1 MAVAF
6 TRLSWL
12 FWGAKER
19 EPTITTGSGSGSGSG
34 SKLKSV
40 REQDTHHRSLTSVNG
55 GSANKVRSKR
65 TKKKWHS
72 REERRID
79 REFDVVLVPS
89 DGGCASGSESDASD
103 WSIGWMEPHAPD
115 FLSEDDEG
123 ESSFAV
129 LVPCYGRG
137 RNDVA
142 SHSRNPILGA
152 ISDLTNGY
160 NADIHRADTIYT
172 EMLQRAASNAYSWWW
187 ASHIRTKQSKWLDH
201 QLQDMEDKVKY
212 MLTLIEE
219 DGDSFAKRAEMY
231 YKRRPELIG
240 FVEEAYRAYR
250 ALAERYD
257 RISGD
262 LHNANHTIATVFPEK
277 VQLAIDDEEY
287 EEDSSLRTS
296 PYSLDPTKVPK
307 KLPDVPK
314 KTVPKLF
321 MSQRRAEDS
330 PRKPP
335 NRLQRR
341 MSRISMTTGTL
352 MTKAEALEEID
363 KLQKGILALQTE
375 KEFVKSSYDNGLAK
389 YWEIEKEI
397 AEMQEKVGS
406 LQDEFNAGTVIEDD
420 EARALMA
427 SRALQSCQDTLAQLQ
442 EKQEKL
448 AEEASEE
455 CGKIKDVRQ
464 KLDIIK
470 LQLFQGKEDEQSLP
484 MKESSDSNPTLKV
497 LEKKD
502 SDLQEKPDEETA
514 HEKIK
519 AYFSANSDLPSNATE
534 LAEKIDE
541 LVTKVVNLE
550 TAMSAQS
557 SLVQR
562 LRSETDELRAHL
574 HSLEEDKA
582 ALIKDSNDS
591 STKIQDLEDKLQAVQ
606 DLNRSF
612 QDQQTNLQTHF
623 TEAHCSLSLL
633 SEKLTSMRLFN
644 EENKNLDPSPAKGS
658 LVSESHKNHEE
669 ERLAKT
675 EEIPSV
681 SANDSND
688 LIVPAVGGDQS
699 GEVLEPDQKDQ
710 IVETDPSLSL
720 DSHELQRHSL
730 DIEDTPNWQHL
741 FTYGL
746 DDKEKILMEEYTSVL
761 RKYKEA
767 KRELN
772 ASDKRNRESIFE
784 VMLQLRDM
792 KNSNIM
798 KDEEIRALRQKL
810 ELAQVGE
817 EITDLTES
825 TDLQQEL
832 ISQPSSNS
840 IVNSGKRLSDYLREQ
855 NTDDSMQ
862 KDGTE
867 PFRDGNIL
875 PRGEVMMKDLL
886 NEPCPTIEE
895 KFRKD
900 LDELLEENLKFW
912 FRFSTSIHQ
921 VHKYKTEIQDLHG
934 EFLSLKDNRSQDSN
948 ATKTLQE
955 ALKLDARP
963 IYQHLREI
971 QTELTV
977 WLEQNILLKDDLD
990 HRLSC
995 LQNIQEEISRIP
1007 QISTGDENVEF
1018 SSYQAAKYLGEVL
1031 NMQQENKK
1039 LADELQ
1045 AGMNRVKGLQL
1056 EVEKTIANMDEDFK
1070 LSTSKDTSLKQSP
1083 NWPKIPLRAF
1093 LFGVKVKKHKPSLFS
1108 CMNPVLQ
1115 KQYSDLQYKNPP

>member
-1 MAVAF
+1 
-6 TRLSWL
+6 
-12 FWGAKER
+12 
-19 EPTITTGSGSGSGSG
+19 
-34 SKLKSV
+34 
-40 REQDTHHRSLTSVNG
+40 
-55 GSANKVRSKR
+55 
-65 TKKKWHS
+65 
-72 REERRID
+72 
-79 REFDVVLVPS
+79 
-89 DGGCASGSESDASD
+89 
-103 WSIGWMEPHAPD
+103 
-115 FLSEDDEG
+115 
-123 ESSFAV
+123 
-129 LVPCYGRG
+129 
-137 RNDVA
+137 
-142 SHSRNPILGA
+142 
-152 ISDLTNGY
+152 
-160 NADIHRADTIYT
+160 
-172 EMLQRAASNAYSWWW
+172 
-187 ASHIRTKQSKWLDH
+187 
-201 QLQDMEDKVKY
+201 MEDKVKY

-277 VQLAIDDEEY
+277 VQLAMDDEEY
-287 EEDSSLRTS
+287 EEDSSLKTS
-296 PYSLDPTKVPK
+296 PHSFDPTKVPK

-321 MSQRRAEDS
+321 ISQRRAEDS
-330 PRKPP
+330 PRKTP

-341 MSRISMTTGTL
+341 MSRISITTGTL

-375 KEFVKSSYDNGLAK
+375 KEFVKSSYENGLAK

-397 AEMQEKVGS
+397 AEMQENVGS

-427 SRALQSCQDTLAQLQ
+427 SRALQSCQDMLAQLQ
-442 EKQEKL
+442 EKQENL

-455 CGKIKDVRQ
+455 CGKIKDVRR
-464 KLDIIK
+464 KLDMIK
-470 LQLFQGKEDEQSLP
+470 LEPFQSKKDEKSLP
-484 MKESSDSNPTLKV
+484 MKGSSDSNPALKI

-502 SDLQEKPDEETA
+502 SDSQEKPGGETVR
-514 HEKIK
+514 EKIK
-519 AYFSANSDLPSNATE
+519 EYFSANSDSPSNATE

-541 LVTKVVNLE
+541 LVTKVINLE

-562 LRSETDELRAHL
+562 LRSETDELCAHL
-574 HSLEEDKA
+574 QSLEEDKA

-591 STKIQDLEDKLQAVQ
+591 NTKIQDLEDKLQAVQ

-612 QDQQTNLQTHF
+612 QDQQTNLQIHF
-623 TEAHCSLSLL
+623 TEAHCSLNFL
-633 SEKLTSMRLFN
+633 SEKLTSMRRFD
-644 EENKNLDPSPAKGS
+644 EENKNPDPSPAEGN
-658 LVSESHKNHEE
+658 LVIESHKNHEE
-669 ERLAKT
+669 EILAKT
-675 EEIPSV
+675 EEIPSI
-681 SANDSND
+681 SAMD
-688 LIVPAVGGDQS
+688 GDQS
-699 GEVLEPDQKDQ
+699 GKVLEPDQKDQ
-710 IVETDPSLSL
+710 INETDLSL
-720 DSHELQRHSL
+720 TLDSRELQRRSSE
-730 DIEDTPNWQHL
+730 IEVATNWQDL
-741 FTYGL
+741 FTDGL

-772 ASDKRNRESIFE
+772 VSDKRNRESIFE

-798 KDEEIRALRQKL
+798 KDEEIRALHQKL
-810 ELAQVGE
+810 ELVQAGE
-817 EITDLTES
+817 DISDLTES
-825 TDLQQEL
+825 KDLQQEEL
-832 ISQPSSNS
+832 ISQPYSSP
-840 IVNSGKRLSDYLREQ
+840 IVNSGKRLSDFLREQ
-855 NTDDSMQ
+855 NTNTDDGMQ
-862 KDGTE
+862 KDGTVT
-867 PFRDGNIL
+867 FRDGDIL
-875 PRGEVMMKDLL
+875 SRREVTMKDLL
-886 NEPCPTIEE
+886 NEPCSTIEE
-895 KFRKD
+895 KLRKD

-921 VHKYKTEIQDLHG
+921 VHKFKTEIQDLHG

-977 WLEQNILLKDDLD
+977 WLEQNILLKDELD
-990 HRLSC
+990 RRLSS

-1018 SSYQAAKYLGEVL
+1018 SSYQAARYLGEVL
-1031 NMQQENKK
+1031 NMQQENSK

-1056 EVEKTIANMDEDFK
+1056 EVEKTMANMDQDFK

-1083 NWPKIPLRAF
+1083 NRPKIPLRAF
-1093 LFGVKVKKHKPSLFS
+1093 LFGVKMKKHKPSLFS
-1108 CMNPVLQ
+1108 CMNPALQ